1 MEQAFDYA
9 RKHRISIIKTGYVAP
24 LITTNDG
31 VQWNKGQSGVRH
43 YRKVIETAAR
53 YHISIDNHEPVMPTG
68 LQRTYPNLMTQEG
81 VRGQEWNAWSADGG
95 NPCAHVCTLPFT
107 RLMAGPMDYTPGV
120 FRLDYHNN
128 HGPRVHGTLMNQLG
142 LFVCLYSPLQ
152 MACDLPEHYMEHPD
166 AFRFIEQVPCDWE
179 QSILLDG
186 KIGEYCIYARRDR
199 HSNTWYIGGVTD
211 QQRDVTLD
219 LSRLGLEKN
228 IAWEA
233 VIYQDASDADWQTN
247 PYAYHIDTLSL
258 ASTLPAI
265 HMAQGG
271 GFAVR
276 ISPTLPSL
284 KSDLPVLH
292 MLRLARDPVNPDLMI
307 LPQVASP
314 LTTTRITRS
323 SLPSAMPS
331 SRFFSSLW
339 HTARGYSPAAK
350 KRITEY

>member
-1 MEQAFDYA
+1 
-9 RKHRISIIKTGYVAP
+9 
-24 LITTNDG
+24 
-31 VQWNKGQSGVRH
+31 
-43 YRKVIETAAR
+43 
-53 YHISIDNHEPVMPTG
+53 
-68 LQRTYPNLMTQEG
+68 MTQEG
-81 VRGQEWNAWSADGG
+81 VRGHEWNAWSADGG

-219 LSRLGLEKN
+219 LSRLRLEKN

-276 ISPTLPSL
+276 ISPTLP
-284 KSDLPVLH
+284 
-292 MLRLARDPVNPDLMI
+292 
-307 LPQVASP
+307 
-314 LTTTRITRS
+314 
-323 SLPSAMPS
+323 
-331 SRFFSSLW
+331 
-339 HTARGYSPAAK
+339 
-350 KRITEY
+350 

>member
-1 MEQAFDYA
+1 
-9 RKHRISIIKTGYVAP
+9 
-24 LITTNDG
+24 
-31 VQWNKGQSGVRH
+31 
-43 YRKVIETAAR
+43 
-53 YHISIDNHEPVMPTG
+53 
-68 LQRTYPNLMTQEG
+68 
-81 VRGQEWNAWSADGG
+81 
-95 NPCAHVCTLPFT
+95 
-107 RLMAGPMDYTPGV
+107 
-120 FRLDYHNN
+120 
-128 HGPRVHGTLMNQLG
+128 
-142 LFVCLYSPLQ
+142 

-166 AFRFIEQVPCDWE
+166 AFRFIEQVTCDCE

-276 ISPTLPSL
+276 ISPTLP
-284 KSDLPVLH
+284 
-292 MLRLARDPVNPDLMI
+292 
-307 LPQVASP
+307 
-314 LTTTRITRS
+314 
-323 SLPSAMPS
+323 
-331 SRFFSSLW
+331 
-339 HTARGYSPAAK
+339 
-350 KRITEY
+350 